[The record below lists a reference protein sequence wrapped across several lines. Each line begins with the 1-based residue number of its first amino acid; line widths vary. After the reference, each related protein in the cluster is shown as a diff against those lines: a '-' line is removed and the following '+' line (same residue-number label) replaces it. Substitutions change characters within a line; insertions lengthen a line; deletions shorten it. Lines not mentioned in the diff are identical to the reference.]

1 MRIPEHNFEKVFLEV
16 FSKADL
22 YKVKNVPQAI
32 MLYEKLTLRTP
43 GRTGIDWENLCI
55 NMTTKQLE
63 EIQQLKPDIKF
74 DNKFCAIMFL
84 KKFPGYFDQ
93 DAFMSRDPAVVRSD
107 IKEMLAWCS
116 EHYYDSMKEEIGFFR
131 LILLVHGHKN
141 GVYEK

>member
-1 MRIPEHNFEKVFLEV
+1 MRIPEHNFEKMFLWV
-16 FSKADL
+16 TQQADL
-22 YKVKNVPQAI
+22 YKMKNVPQAI

-43 GRTGIDWENLCI
+43 GRTGIDWENLFI

-63 EIQQLKPDIKF
+63 EIQQLKPNLKR
-74 DNKFCAIMFL
+74 DNKFCATMFL
-84 KKFPGYFDQ
+84 KRFPDYADQ
-93 DAFMSRDPAVVRSD
+93 VTFMSRDPAVVRSD